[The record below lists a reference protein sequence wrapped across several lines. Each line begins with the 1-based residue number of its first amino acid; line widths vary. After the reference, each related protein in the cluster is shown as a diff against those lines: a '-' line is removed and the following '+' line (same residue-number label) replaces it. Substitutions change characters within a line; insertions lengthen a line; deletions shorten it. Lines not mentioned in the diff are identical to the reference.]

1 MSDEYGP
8 YLYLMS
14 TEGQLIEA
22 LQPPTAI
29 LPVSSGTLNF
39 TSGTNPDTGRV
50 SNKGTSSSV
59 SPM

>member
-8 YLYLMS
+8 YVYLMS
-14 TEGQLIEA
+14 AEGQLMQV

-29 LPVSSGTLNF
+29 LPVLSGTLNF

-50 SNKGTSSSV
+50 ANKGTSLSALS
-59 SPM
+59 M